1 MQLFYTK
8 MPQDPTLY
16 PLVNACLNALAAVLL
31 VIGIVF
37 IRRGN
42 EAAHKKMMVS
52 AFLCSV
58 VFLCSYLYYH
68 ISFEILVSYAGPAWA
83 RTPYLILLGSHTI
96 LATIVPVLAIIVI
109 RAGLKDS
116 REFHRRWAKR
126 LFPMWMY
133 VSITG
138 VSIYFILYVLTD
150 SATIALSS

>member
-1 MQLFYTK
+1 MQLFYAK

-16 PLVNACLNALAAVLL
+16 PLVNACLNALSAVLL
-31 VIGIVF
+31 VIGILF

-42 EAAHKKMMVS
+42 EAAHKKMMIS

-68 ISFEILVSYAGPAWA
+68 FYVNGRVPYEGPPWGAIPYYIILF
-83 RTPYLILLGSHTI
+83 SHI
-96 LATIVPVLAIIVI
+96 VLAAIVPVLAIIVI

-150 SATIALSS
+150 SATIALSR

>member
-1 MQLFYTK
+1 MQLFYAK
-8 MPQDPTLY
+8 MPQDPTIY
-16 PLVNACLNALAAVLL
+16 PLVNACLNALSAVLL
-31 VIGIVF
+31 VIGIIF

-42 EAAHKKMMVS
+42 EDAHKKIMIS
-52 AFLCSV
+52 AFLCSA

-68 ISFEILVSYAGPAWA
+68 LSFEILVSYAGPAWG

-96 LATIVPVLAIIVI
+96 LASIVPVLAIIVI
-109 RAGLKDS
+109 LAGLKDS
-116 REFHRRWAKR
+116 RYFHRRWATR